1 MSIYV
6 DVPRE
11 LEEGGFRYLENGILR
26 ILEEGIEMETGV
38 TGTPFVI
45 EDVMDY
51 MSIPYGYARTLMVRL
66 FDLPQNLEFLGKT
79 IVIGKDDDLYK
90 QLQTMNVIKSTMYTD
105 EYLPKEAILEYIKV
119 SSKHIINL
127 DPWVK

>member
-66 FDLPQNLEFLGKT
+66 FDLPQDLEFLGKT